1 MKLRGKLLL
10 PLFVSVV
17 ACCVVGLFFINREFS
32 ELERSFIGL
41 LARSKVA
48 DFNAALDTASTE
60 ALEQAAQY
68 SRLPTVIEAFTL
80 AHTGDINDAKS
91 PQSQKAREMI
101 RAALKES
108 AKGLK
113 DATGQSLRLHYH
125 LPNGRSLVRLWREKQ
140 AKKDGKWVDISD
152 DISSFRKTVLD
163 VNRSGQPV
171 KGIEPGRGG
180 FTIRG
185 LAPVKGLDGKQLGS
199 VEVLKGFGP
208 LLKSLEKTKG
218 LKVLLFMNHD
228 LLPITTQLQ
237 DSGKYPVTGNRY
249 VLISGQKNAAAR
261 EAVTMEDLDAGRNRN
276 SITMSGEYAVSSV
289 PIHDYTNKQIGVLC
303 MVADMSEQRALITN
317 ALYLIM
323 GGVLLI
329 ALIPVLVGSQ
339 VIRKYIHRPLDGLLS
354 FTHAF
359 SGGDMTAPL
368 AIEQKDEIGDLGE
381 SLKSMQQRLTEIVND
396 VQSTTDTLVASC
408 GEVSDSSATLADGS
422 NKQAASV
429 ALVASSIEEIS
440 ANISQSFDNIKQTQS
455 LAQQAAKDAEE
466 GGNAVAKTVTAMN
479 DIAERIAIVEDI
491 ARQTNLLALNAA
503 IEAAR
508 AGEHG
513 KGFAVVAA
521 EVRKLAERSGVAA
534 AEISEL
540 STSSLAIADRAGK
553 MLKKTVP
560 DIRKTSDLIEEVAA
574 AAREQDLGVS
584 QINVAVNEL
593 DSVVQQNAATAELV
607 STTSG
612 TMDRQAC
619 DMKRIMGFFT
629 TSGPPP
635 QNQYCSAKNLA
646 IQESLDEPTNEP
658 RGGDEDFERF

>member
-10 PLFVSVV
+10 PLFISVV
-17 ACCVVGLFFINREFS
+17 ACCAVGLFFINREFS
-32 ELERSFIGL
+32 KLERSFIEL
-41 LARSKVA
+41 LAQSKVA

-68 SRLPTVIEAFTL
+68 SRLPSVIEAFTL
-80 AHTGDINDAKS
+80 AHTGDINDAES
-91 PQSQKAREMI
+91 PQSQEARERI
-101 RAALKES
+101 RAALKDS
-108 AKGLK
+108 VQGLK
-113 DATGQSLRLHYH
+113 DTTGQSLQLHYH

-140 AKKDGKWVDISD
+140 AKKSGKWVDISD

-163 VNRSGQPV
+163 VNRSGQAV

-185 LAPVKGLDGKQLGS
+185 LAPVKGPDGKQLGS

-228 LLPITTQLQ
+228 LLPITTKLQ
-237 DSGKYPVTGNRY
+237 DGSKYPVMSNRY
-249 VLISGQKNAAAR
+249 VLISGQKNTAAR
-261 EAVTMEDLDAGRNRN
+261 EAITLKELDAGRQKN
-276 SITMSGEYAVSSV
+276 STSMSGKFAVSTV

-303 MVADMSEQRALITN
+303 MVADMSEQRTLITN
-317 ALYLIM
+317 ALYLIV

-329 ALIPVLVGSQ
+329 ALVPVLVGSQ
-339 VIRKYIHRPLDGLLS
+339 VIRKYIHKPLDGLLS

-359 SGGDMTAPL
+359 TGGDMTAPL
-368 AIEQKDEIGDLGE
+368 TIDQKDEIGDLGE
-381 SLKSMQQRLTEIVND
+381 SLKSMQKRLTEIVND
-396 VQSTTDTLVASC
+396 VQATTDTLATSC
-408 GEVSDSSATLADGS
+408 GEVSNSSATLADGS

-429 ALVASSIEEIS
+429 AQVASSIEEIS
-440 ANISQSFDNIKQTQS
+440 ANISQSFDNIKETQS

-466 GGNAVAKTVTAMN
+466 GGSAVAKTVTAMN

-540 STSSLAIADRAGK
+540 STSSLAVADRAGK
-553 MLKKTVP
+553 MLQKTVP

-574 AAREQDLGVS
+574 AAREQDVGVS
-584 QINVAVNEL
+584 QINLAINEL
-593 DSVVQQNAATAELV
+593 DSVVQQNASTSELV
-607 STTSG
+607 SDASN
-612 TMDRQAC
+612 TMDQQAR
-619 DMKRIMGFFT
+619 DMKRIMEFFIT
-629 TSGPPP
+629 DGRASGGAYRPTQKVPAIEEE
-635 QNQYCSAKNLA
+635 SADNP
-646 IQESLDEPTNEP
+646 E
-658 RGGDEDFERF
+658 GGYEDFERF

>member
-10 PLFVSVV
+10 PLFISVV
-17 ACCVVGLFFINREFS
+17 ACCAIGLFFIHREFS
-32 ELERSFIGL
+32 GLERSFIGL
-41 LARSKVA
+41 LAQSKVA

-68 SRLPTVIEAFTL
+68 SRLPSVIEAFTL
-80 AHTGDINDAKS
+80 AHTGDINNAES
-91 PQSQKAREMI
+91 PQSQEAREMI
-101 RAALKES
+101 RVALKDS
-108 AKGLK
+108 VQGLK
-113 DATGQSLRLHYH
+113 DTTGQSLRLHYH

-140 AKKDGKWVDISD
+140 AKKNGKWVDISD

-185 LAPVKGLDGKQLGS
+185 LAPVKGPDGKQLGS

-228 LLPITTQLQ
+228 LLPITTRLQ
-237 DSGKYPVTGNRY
+237 DGAKYPVMSDRY
-249 VLISGQKNAAAR
+249 VLISGQENAAAR
-261 EAVTMEDLDAGRNRN
+261 EAVTLKELDAGRKRN
-276 SITMSGEYAVSSV
+276 STTMSGNYAVSTE

-303 MVADMSEQRALITN
+303 MVADISEQRALITN

-329 ALIPVLVGSQ
+329 ALVPVLVGSQ
-339 VIRKYIHRPLDGLLS
+339 VIRKYIHKPLEKLLS
-354 FTHAF
+354 FTCSF
-359 SGGDMTAPL
+359 TGGDMTAAL
-368 AIEQKDEIGDLGE
+368 DINQKDEIGDLGE
-381 SLKSMQQRLTEIVND
+381 SLESMQQRLTEIVND
-396 VQSTTDTLVASC
+396 VQATADTLVSSC
-408 GEVSDSSATLADGS
+408 SEVSNSSAALADGS

-429 ALVASSIEEIS
+429 AQVASSIEEIS
-440 ANISQSFDNIKQTQS
+440 ANISQSFDNIKETQS

-466 GGNAVAKTVTAMN
+466 GGSAVSKTVTAMN
-479 DIAERIAIVEDI
+479 DIAEKIAIVEDI

-521 EVRKLAERSGVAA
+521 EVRKLAERSGAAA

-540 STSSLAIADRAGK
+540 STSSLDIADRAGK
-553 MLKKTVP
+553 MLQKTVP
-560 DIRKTSDLIEEVAA
+560 DIKRTSDLIEEVAA

-584 QINVAVNEL
+584 QINLAVNEL
-593 DSVVQQNAATAELV
+593 DSVVQQNASTSELV
-607 STTSG
+607 SAASN
-612 TMDRQAC
+612 TMNQQAR
-619 DMKRIMGFFT
+619 DMKRNMEFFT
-629 TSGPPP
+629 THGLS
-635 QNQYCSAKNLA
+635 SAGACRPMQLRALA
-646 IQESLDEPTNEP
+646 EPEEHA
-658 RGGDEDFERF
+658 DSASDAEDGLERF